1 MKLRAL
7 GEFVQES
14 WWIHAK
20 VGFDVV
26 LRICWPRIFGLENLL
41 PELCRVS
48 SLAGPWIVLLKR
60 HPPLGISVKIKA
72 HIAATASRVR
82 YQDGVHKYHIQ

>member
-1 MKLRAL
+1 MHL
-7 GEFVQES
+7 ES
-14 WWIHAK
+14 SSESDG
-20 VGFDVV
+20 GFMRKWD
-26 LRICWPRIFGLENLL
+26 LICWPRIFGLENLL

-60 HPPLGISVKIKA
+60 HPPLGVSVKIKA

-82 YQDGVHKYHIQ
+82 CQDGVHKYHIQ